1 MSLLSSG
8 IVPVLLSFLAMNFS
22 IVGLIGCDYVRLNF
36 GPINDRGI
44 YFNNDEFFGLGL
56 FRHEDFDTNK
66 NSRIWEHDGTCYDY
80 DDLDTEMFRSSNLSG
95 AAKTFLP
102 GVIFSAITLLILLS
116 LKYKGSASKVMTV
129 AALATSALSLIF
141 QGVAHADA
149 MKKQNNA
156 ICDPEDYG
164 DEWYERF
171 PFHEYPDVSYMKF
184 FEKCTLGSTG
194 KMVVTGIL
202 LQAITFLFIGVNGFC
217 CSPKREDE
225 AIVSATP
232 RVMTKKLVDD
242 EENQNAAQDER
253 SADATFATNP
263 SPKSALAPVEPAVSF
278 EEPAPVAPLS
288 PVVEPVTSLEAEPEP
303 EEEVEEVTPPAAEP
317 VEEPVV
323 EEPVVE
329 TAPLLAEEPAPAA
342 VEEPTPVEEA
352 EAPAEEE
359 PAPDAVAEVPVPV
372 AEEKFEDDI
381 SYSKGD
387 ADAVKVDDDLSL
399 DPDIPDVPEPG
410 KDDPPQE
417 IPNRP
422 QTPIRKAKS
431 INAGT
436 F

>member
-1 MSLLSSG
+1 MGLVMSLLSSG
-8 IVPVLLSFLAMNFS
+8 IIPVLLSFLAMNFS

-36 GPINDRGI
+36 GPINERGI
-44 YFNNDEFFGLGL
+44 YFNNEEFFGLGL

-80 DDLDTEMFRSSNLSG
+80 DDLDTEMFRASNLSG

-116 LKYKGSASKVMTV
+116 LKYKGSASKVMTI
-129 AALATSALSLIF
+129 AALITSALSLTF
-141 QGVAHADA
+141 QAVAHVDA
-149 MKKQNNA
+149 TKKQNNA

-171 PFHEYPDVSYMKF
+171 PLYEYPDVSYMKF

-202 LQAITFLFIGVNGFC
+202 LQAATFLFIGANGFC
-217 CSPKREDE
+217 CSPKAEEE

-232 RVMTKKLVDD
+232 RVMTKKMEDD
-242 EENQNAAQDER
+242 EENQNTIQDER
-253 SADATFATNP
+253 SADATLTTNP
-263 SPKSALAPVEPAVSF
+263 SPKSSPNKSSLAPVETF

-288 PVVEPVTSLEAEPEP
+288 PVVEPVTSFEAEEEP
-303 EEEVEEVTPPAAEP
+303 EVETPPPAP
-317 VEEPVV
+317 VEEPAE

-329 TAPLLAEEPAPAA
+329 TAPLLAEEPAPAE
-342 VEEPTPVEEA
+342 V
-352 EAPAEEE
+352 PA
-359 PAPDAVAEVPVPV
+359 AVAEVPVAV

-381 SYSKGD
+381 SYSK

-399 DPDIPDVPEPG
+399 GSDMPEEAEPG
-410 KDDPPQE
+410 KDEPPQE
-417 IPNRP
+417 TPNRP
-422 QTPIRKAKS
+422 QTPVRKAKS

>member
-1 MSLLSSG
+1 MGLVMSLLSSG
-8 IVPVLLSFLAMNFS
+8 IIPVLLSFLAMNFS

-44 YFNNDEFFGLGL
+44 YFNNEEFFGLGL

-80 DDLDTEMFRSSNLSG
+80 DDLDTEMFRASNLSG

-116 LKYKGSASKVMTV
+116 LKYKGSASKVITI
-129 AALATSALSLIF
+129 AALFTSALTLIF

-149 MKKQNNA
+149 MKKQDNA

-171 PFHEYPDVSYMKF
+171 PLHEYPDVSYMKF

-202 LQAITFLFIGVNGFC
+202 LQAVTFLFIGANGFC
-217 CSPKREDE
+217 CSPKAEEE
-225 AIVSATP
+225 AMVSATP

-242 EENQNAAQDER
+242 EENQNTIQDER

-263 SPKSALAPVEPAVSF
+263 SPKSALAPVEPSVSF

-288 PVVEPVTSLEAEPEP
+288 PVVEPVTSFEAEPEP
-303 EEEVEEVTPPAAEP
+303 EIVATPPPAP
-317 VEEPVV
+317 VEETV
-323 EEPVVE
+323 EEEPEVE
-329 TAPLLAEEPAPAA
+329 TAPLLAEEPSPAA
-342 VEEPTPVEEA
+342 VEEPTPVEE
-352 EAPAEEE
+352 EE
-359 PAPDAVAEVPVPV
+359 PAPAAVAEVPVAV

-399 DPDIPDVPEPG
+399 GSDMPEEPEPG